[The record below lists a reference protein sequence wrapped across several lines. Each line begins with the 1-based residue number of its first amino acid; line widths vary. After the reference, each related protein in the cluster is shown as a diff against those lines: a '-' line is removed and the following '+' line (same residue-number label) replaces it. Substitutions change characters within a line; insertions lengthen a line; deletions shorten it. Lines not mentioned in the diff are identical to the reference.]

1 MKTILYNM
9 IRIMDDENVVVL
21 DKNKKIGWEGLTFPG
36 GKLEPNES
44 IYESTIREAKEE
56 TNLDIK
62 NLEFNGIIH
71 WIEDNLR
78 LTGFLYTTK
87 DFSGDL
93 VENNIE
99 GKLFFNNYEKL
110 KTMPGLSDSMKD
122 IFDIYDGKYFEVVL
136 YYEDGKRIDE
146 KSLFIKKFTN

>member
-9 IRIMDDENVVVL
+9 IRIMDGENVVVL

-78 LTGFLYTTK
+78 L
-87 DFSGDL
+87 
-93 VENNIE
+93 
-99 GKLFFNNYEKL
+99 
-110 KTMPGLSDSMKD
+110 
-122 IFDIYDGKYFEVVL
+122 
-136 YYEDGKRIDE
+136 
-146 KSLFIKKFTN
+146 

>member
-1 MKTILYNM
+1 
-9 IRIMDDENVVVL
+9 
-21 DKNKKIGWEGLTFPG
+21 
-36 GKLEPNES
+36 
-44 IYESTIREAKEE
+44 
-56 TNLDIK
+56 
-62 NLEFNGIIH
+62 
-71 WIEDNLR
+71 
-78 LTGFLYTTK
+78 GFLYTTK

-93 VENNIE
+93 VEHNIE